1 MAPYDGGMDGE
12 SDRSERRLPLDVD
25 LDGLGTGSG
34 APEAVTEQP
43 DLSFERNA
51 EARWIGD
58 VMGMRIAALALV
70 RRARRQRGEEV
81 PPLPWAAI
89 AVTAGAAAA
98 VVVAVAWLVR
108 AISG

>member
-1 MAPYDGGMDGE
+1 MRVMDGG

-43 DLSFERNA
+43 DLSFERNL

-81 PPLPWAAI
+81 LPLPWAAI
-89 AVTAGAAAA
+89 AATAGAAA
-98 VVVAVAWLVR
+98 VVVMAVAWLVR

>member
-1 MAPYDGGMDGE
+1 MDGDRE
-12 SDRSERRLPLDVD
+12 RSERRLPIDVD

-43 DLSFERNA
+43 DLSFERNL

-81 PPLPWAAI
+81 LPFPWVAI
-89 AVTAGAAAA
+89 ALTAGTAA
-98 VVVAVAWLVR
+98 VVVLTFAWVVR
-108 AISG
+108 TIWG